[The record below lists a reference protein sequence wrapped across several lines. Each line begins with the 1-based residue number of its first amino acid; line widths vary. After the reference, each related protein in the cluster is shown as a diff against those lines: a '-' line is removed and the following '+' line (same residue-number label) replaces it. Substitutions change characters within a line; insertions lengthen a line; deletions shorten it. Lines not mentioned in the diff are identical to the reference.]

1 MTAEAPA
8 GPGGGRARRRV
19 RARRSPLAALGIRL
33 GLVAAAAIA
42 LLPFAFS
49 LMTALARDPDRRS
62 PLVPPDP
69 RPPDPFG
76 AVPGD
81 SADLAGAIRTTLA
94 AVAVVT
100 CAQVVSSVLA
110 AYAFAQLRFPGREP
124 LFRLFLVAM
133 TIPTAALVVPLYLMA
148 AGAGLRNTFWGVV
161 VPFML
166 ASPGAVL
173 LLRESFRSVPRE
185 LIDAARIDGAGHMR
199 ILTRIVIPASK
210 PTLAALTLITAV
222 NQWNSFM
229 WPRIIANQRPRVV
242 TVAAAALQFHHNAG
256 RTRMMAAAA
265 VVLIP
270 VVVLLLVAR
279 RRVDAVVAL
288 TGAGR
293 IGAAPTGAD
302 RGTGAGRGR
311 AVRSPG
317 PAAGRRAARRRR
329 PPDPP
334 LPAPPGAS
342 SPPGR
347 SRRGSGR

>member
-8 GPGGGRARRRV
+8 DTGGGRARRR
-19 RARRSPLAALGIRL
+19 ARRTPLAVLGVYL
-33 GLVAAAAIA
+33 GLAAAAAIA
-42 LLPFAFS
+42 LLPFALS
-49 LMTALARDPDRRS
+49 LMTALARDPARRS
-62 PLVPPDP
+62 PLAPPDP
-69 RPPDPFG
+69 WPPDSFG
-76 AVPGD
+76 AVLGD
-81 SADLAGAIRTTLA
+81 PADLAGAARTTLA

-100 CAQVVSSVLA
+100 CAQVTSSVLA

-199 ILTRIVIPASK
+199 ILTRIVIPASR

-270 VVVLLLVAR
+270 VVVLLLALR

-293 IGAAPTGAD
+293 IGAALTGAD

-311 AVRSPG
+311 AVRPPG

>member
-8 GPGGGRARRRV
+8 DTGGGRARRR
-19 RARRSPLAALGIRL
+19 ARRTPLAVLGVYL
-33 GLVAAAAIA
+33 GLAAAAAIA
-42 LLPFAFS
+42 LLPFALS
-49 LMTALARDPDRRS
+49 LMTALARDPARRS
-62 PLVPPDP
+62 PLAPPDP
-69 RPPDPFG
+69 WPPDSFG
-76 AVPGD
+76 AVLGD
-81 SADLAGAIRTTLA
+81 PADLAGAARTTLA

-100 CAQVVSSVLA
+100 CAQVTSSVLA

-133 TIPTAALVVPLYLMA
+133 TIPMAALVVPLYLMA
-148 AGAGLRNTFWGVV
+148 AAAGLRNTFWGVV

-199 ILTRIVIPASK
+199 ILTRIVIPASR

-229 WPRIIANQRPRVV
+229 WPLIIANQRPRVV

-256 RTRMMAAAA
+256 RTHMMAAAA

-293 IGAAPTGAD
+293 TVVALTGAD

-311 AVRSPG
+311 AVRPPG

>member
-8 GPGGGRARRRV
+8 GPGGGRARRR
-19 RARRSPLAALGIRL
+19 ARRTPLAVLGIYL
-33 GLVAAAAIA
+33 GLAAAAAIA
-42 LLPFAFS
+42 LLPFALS
-49 LMTALARDPDRRS
+49 LMSAFARDPAHRS
-62 PLVPPDP
+62 PLAPPDP
-69 RPPDPFG
+69 WPADSLG
-76 AVPGD
+76 AVLDDP
-81 SADLAGAIRTTLA
+81 ADLAGAARTTLA

-100 CAQVVSSVLA
+100 CAQVTSSVLA

-133 TIPTAALVVPLYLMA
+133 TIPTTALVVPLYLMA
-148 AGAGLRNTFWGVV
+148 AAAGLRNTFWGVV

-199 ILTRIVIPASK
+199 ILTRIVIPASR

-256 RTRMMAAAA
+256 RTHMMAAAA

-288 TGAGR
+288 TDAGR
-293 IGAAPTGAD
+293 TVAALTGAD
-302 RGTGAGRGR
+302 RGTGAGQ
-311 AVRSPG
+311 AVRPPG

-334 LPAPPGAS
+334 RPAPPGAS

>member
-8 GPGGGRARRRV
+8 DTGGGRARRR
-19 RARRSPLAALGIRL
+19 ARRTPLAVLGIYL
-33 GLVAAAAIA
+33 GLAAAAAIA
-42 LLPFAFS
+42 LLPLALS
-49 LMTALARDPDRRS
+49 LMSAFARDPARRS

-69 RPPDPFG
+69 RPPDLFG

-81 SADLAGAIRTTLA
+81 SADLAGAIRATLA

-133 TIPTAALVVPLYLMA
+133 TIPTTALVVPLYLMA
-148 AGAGLRNTFWGVV
+148 AAAGLRNTFWGVV

-199 ILTRIVIPASK
+199 ILTRIVIPASR

-270 VVVLLLVAR
+270 VVVLLLALR

-288 TGAGR
+288 TGA
-293 IGAAPTGAD
+293 D

-311 AVRSPG
+311 EVRPPG

>member
-8 GPGGGRARRRV
+8 DTGGGRVRR
-19 RARRSPLAALGIRL
+19 RARRTPLAVLGIYL
-33 GLVAAAAIA
+33 GLAAAAAIA
-42 LLPFAFS
+42 LLPFALS
-49 LMTALARDPDRRS
+49 LMTAFARDPARRS
-62 PLVPPDP
+62 PLAPPDP
-69 RPPDPFG
+69 WPPDSFG
-76 AVPGD
+76 AVLGD
-81 SADLAGAIRTTLA
+81 PADLAGAARTTLA
-94 AVAVVT
+94 AVVVVT
-100 CAQVVSSVLA
+100 CAQVASSVLA

-148 AGAGLRNTFWGVV
+148 AAAGLRNTFWGVV

-199 ILTRIVIPASK
+199 ILTRIVIPASR

-256 RTRMMAAAA
+256 RTHMMAAAA

-270 VVVLLLVAR
+270 VVVLLLALR
-279 RRVDAVVAL
+279 RRVDAVAAL

-293 IGAAPTGAD
+293 ID
-302 RGTGAGRGR
+302 AGRGR
-311 AVRSPG
+311 AVRPPG

>member
-8 GPGGGRARRRV
+8 DTGGGRVRR
-19 RARRSPLAALGIRL
+19 RARRTPLAVLGIYL
-33 GLVAAAAIA
+33 GLAAAAAIA
-42 LLPFAFS
+42 LLPFALS
-49 LMTALARDPDRRS
+49 LMTAFARDPARRS
-62 PLVPPDP
+62 PLAPPDP
-69 RPPDPFG
+69 WPADSFG
-76 AVPGD
+76 AVLGD
-81 SADLAGAIRTTLA
+81 PADLAGAARTTLA
-94 AVAVVT
+94 AVVVVT
-100 CAQVVSSVLA
+100 CAQVASSVLA

-133 TIPTAALVVPLYLMA
+133 TIPTTALVVPLYLMA
-148 AGAGLRNTFWGVV
+148 AAAGLRNTFWGVV
-161 VPFML
+161 APFML

-199 ILTRIVIPASK
+199 ILTRIVIPASR

-256 RTRMMAAAA
+256 RAHMMAAAA

-270 VVVLLLVAR
+270 VVVLLLALR

-293 IGAAPTGAD
+293 TVAALTGAD

-311 AVRSPG
+311 AVRPPD

>member
-8 GPGGGRARRRV
+8 DAGGGRARRR
-19 RARRSPLAALGIRL
+19 ARRTPLAVLGIYL
-33 GLVAAAAIA
+33 GLAAAAAIA
-42 LLPFAFS
+42 LLPFALS
-49 LMTALARDPDRRS
+49 LMTAFARDPARRS

-69 RPPDPFG
+69 WPADSLG
-76 AVPGD
+76 AVLGD
-81 SADLAGAIRTTLA
+81 PADLAGAARTTLA
-94 AVAVVT
+94 AVVVVT
-100 CAQVVSSVLA
+100 CAQVASSVLA

-133 TIPTAALVVPLYLMA
+133 TIPTTALVVPLYLMA
-148 AGAGLRNTFWGVV
+148 AAAGLRNTFWGVV

-199 ILTRIVIPASK
+199 ILTRIVIPASR

-256 RTRMMAAAA
+256 RTHMMAAAA

-270 VVVLLLVAR
+270 VVVLLLALR

-288 TGAGR
+288 
-293 IGAAPTGAD
+293 TGAD

-311 AVRSPG
+311 AVRPPG
-317 PAAGRRAARRRR
+317 PAAGRRASRRRR

>member
-8 GPGGGRARRRV
+8 DAGGGRARRR
-19 RARRSPLAALGIRL
+19 ARRTPLAGRGIYL
-33 GLVAAAAIA
+33 GLAAAAAIA
-42 LLPFAFS
+42 LLPFALS
-49 LMTALARDPDRRS
+49 LMTAFARDPARRS
-62 PLVPPDP
+62 PLAPPDP
-69 RPPDPFG
+69 WPADSLG
-76 AVPGD
+76 AVLGD
-81 SADLAGAIRTTLA
+81 PADLAGAARTTLA
-94 AVAVVT
+94 AVVVVT
-100 CAQVVSSVLA
+100 CAQVTSSVLA

-133 TIPTAALVVPLYLMA
+133 TIPMAALVVPLYLMA
-148 AGAGLRNTFWGVV
+148 AAAGLRNTFWGVV

-199 ILTRIVIPASK
+199 ILTRIVIPASR

-270 VVVLLLVAR
+270 VVVLLLAAR
-279 RRVDAVVAL
+279 RRVDAVAAL

-293 IGAAPTGAD
+293 IGAALTGAD

-311 AVRSPG
+311 AVRPPG

>member
-1 MTAEAPA
+1 
-8 GPGGGRARRRV
+8 
-19 RARRSPLAALGIRL
+19 
-33 GLVAAAAIA
+33 
-42 LLPFAFS
+42 
-49 LMTALARDPDRRS
+49 
-62 PLVPPDP
+62 
-69 RPPDPFG
+69 
-76 AVPGD
+76 VPGD

-210 PTLAALTLITAV
+210 PTLAALTLIT
-222 NQWNSFM
+222 
-229 WPRIIANQRPRVV
+229 
-242 TVAAAALQFHHNAG
+242 G
-256 RTRMMAAAA
+256 GY
-265 VVLIP
+265 LI
-270 VVVLLLVAR
+270 L
-279 RRVDAVVAL
+279 
-288 TGAGR
+288 
-293 IGAAPTGAD
+293 
-302 RGTGAGRGR
+302 
-311 AVRSPG
+311 
-317 PAAGRRAARRRR
+317 RRRR
-329 PPDPP
+329 Q
-334 LPAPPGAS
+334 G
-342 SPPGR
+342 G
-347 SRRGSGR
+347 

>member
-8 GPGGGRARRRV
+8 DTGGGRARRR
-19 RARRSPLAALGIRL
+19 ARRTPLAVLGIYL
-33 GLVAAAAIA
+33 GLAAAAAIA
-42 LLPFAFS
+42 LLPFALS
-49 LMTALARDPDRRS
+49 LMTAFARDPARRS

-69 RPPDPFG
+69 WPPDSFG
-76 AVPGD
+76 AVLGD
-81 SADLAGAIRTTLA
+81 PADLAGAARTTLA

-199 ILTRIVIPASK
+199 ILTRIVLPASK

-256 RTRMMAAAA
+256 RAHMMAAAA

-270 VVVLLLVAR
+270 VVVLLLALR

-293 IGAAPTGAD
+293 TVAALTGAD

-311 AVRSPG
+311 AVRPPD

>member
-8 GPGGGRARRRV
+8 DTGGGRARRR
-19 RARRSPLAALGIRL
+19 ARRTPLAVLGVYL
-33 GLVAAAAIA
+33 GLAAAAAIA
-42 LLPFAFS
+42 LLPFALS
-49 LMTALARDPDRRS
+49 LMTAFARDPARRS
-62 PLVPPDP
+62 PLAPPDP
-69 RPPDPFG
+69 WPPDSFG
-76 AVPGD
+76 AVLGD
-81 SADLAGAIRTTLA
+81 PADLAGAARTTLA

-100 CAQVVSSVLA
+100 CAQVTSSVLA

-133 TIPTAALVVPLYLMA
+133 TIPMAALVVPLYLMA
-148 AGAGLRNTFWGVV
+148 AAAGLRNTFWGVV

-199 ILTRIVIPASK
+199 ILTRIVIPASR

-229 WPRIIANQRPRVV
+229 WPLIIANQRPRVV

-256 RTRMMAAAA
+256 RTHMMAAAA

-293 IGAAPTGAD
+293 TVVALTGAD

-311 AVRSPG
+311 AVRPPG

>member
-8 GPGGGRARRRV
+8 GPGGGRARRR
-19 RARRSPLAALGIRL
+19 ARRTPLAVLGIYL
-33 GLVAAAAIA
+33 GLAAAAAIA
-42 LLPFAFS
+42 LLPFALS
-49 LMTALARDPDRRS
+49 LMTAFARDPARRS

-69 RPPDPFG
+69 WPPDSFG
-76 AVPGD
+76 AVLGD
-81 SADLAGAIRTTLA
+81 PADLAGAARTTLA
-94 AVAVVT
+94 AVVVVT
-100 CAQVVSSVLA
+100 CAQVASSVLA

-133 TIPTAALVVPLYLMA
+133 TIPTTALVVPLYLMA
-148 AGAGLRNTFWGVV
+148 AAAGLRNTFWGVV

-199 ILTRIVIPASK
+199 ILTRIVIPASR

-256 RTRMMAAAA
+256 RTHMMAAAA

-270 VVVLLLVAR
+270 VVVLLLALR

-288 TGAGR
+288 TGADR
-293 IGAAPTGAD
+293 TVAALTGAD

-311 AVRSPG
+311 AVRPPG

>member
-8 GPGGGRARRRV
+8 DTGGGRVRR
-19 RARRSPLAALGIRL
+19 RARRTPLAVLGIYL
-33 GLVAAAAIA
+33 GLAAAAAIA
-42 LLPFAFS
+42 LLPFALS
-49 LMTALARDPDRRS
+49 LMTAFARDPARRS
-62 PLVPPDP
+62 PLAPPDP
-69 RPPDPFG
+69 WPADSFG
-76 AVPGD
+76 AVLGD
-81 SADLAGAIRTTLA
+81 PADLAGAARTTLA
-94 AVAVVT
+94 AVIVVT
-100 CAQVVSSVLA
+100 CAQVASSVLA

-133 TIPTAALVVPLYLMA
+133 TIPTTALVVPLYLMA
-148 AGAGLRNTFWGVV
+148 AAAGLRNTFWGVV
-161 VPFML
+161 APFML

-199 ILTRIVIPASK
+199 ILTRIVIPASR

-256 RTRMMAAAA
+256 RTHMMAAAA

-270 VVVLLLVAR
+270 VVVLLLALR

-293 IGAAPTGAD
+293 TVAALTGAD

-311 AVRSPG
+311 AVRPPG
-317 PAAGRRAARRRR
+317 PAAGRRAARQRR

>member
-8 GPGGGRARRRV
+8 DTGGGRVRR
-19 RARRSPLAALGIRL
+19 RARRTPLAVLGIYL
-33 GLVAAAAIA
+33 GLAAAAAIA
-42 LLPFAFS
+42 LLPFALS
-49 LMTALARDPDRRS
+49 LMTAFARDPARRS

-69 RPPDPFG
+69 WPPDSFG
-76 AVPGD
+76 AVLGD
-81 SADLAGAIRTTLA
+81 PADLAGAARTTLA
-94 AVAVVT
+94 AVVVVT
-100 CAQVVSSVLA
+100 CAQVASSVLA

-133 TIPTAALVVPLYLMA
+133 TIPTTALVVPLYLMA
-148 AGAGLRNTFWGVV
+148 AAAGLRNTFWGVV

-199 ILTRIVIPASK
+199 ILTRIVIPASR

-256 RTRMMAAAA
+256 RAHMMAAAA

-270 VVVLLLVAR
+270 VVVLLLALR

-293 IGAAPTGAD
+293 TVAALTGAD

-311 AVRSPG
+311 AVRPPG

>member
-8 GPGGGRARRRV
+8 DTGGGRARRR
-19 RARRSPLAALGIRL
+19 ARRTPLAVLGIYL
-33 GLVAAAAIA
+33 GLAAAAAIA
-42 LLPFAFS
+42 LLPFALS
-49 LMTALARDPDRRS
+49 LMTAFARDPARRS

-69 RPPDPFG
+69 WPPDSFG
-76 AVPGD
+76 AVLGD
-81 SADLAGAIRTTLA
+81 PADLAGAARTTLA
-94 AVAVVT
+94 AVVVVT
-100 CAQVVSSVLA
+100 CAQVASSVLA

-133 TIPTAALVVPLYLMA
+133 TIPTTALVVPLYLMA
-148 AGAGLRNTFWGVV
+148 AAAGLRNTFWGVV

-199 ILTRIVIPASK
+199 ILTRIVIPASR

-242 TVAAAALQFHHNAG
+242 TVAVAALQFHHNAG

-270 VVVLLLVAR
+270 VVVLLLVCR
-279 RRVDAVVAL
+279 RRIDAVAAL

-293 IGAAPTGAD
+293 TVAALTGAD

-311 AVRSPG
+311 AVRPPD

>member
-8 GPGGGRARRRV
+8 DTGGGRVRR
-19 RARRSPLAALGIRL
+19 RARRTPLAVLGIYL
-33 GLVAAAAIA
+33 GLAAAAAIA
-42 LLPFAFS
+42 LLPFALS
-49 LMTALARDPDRRS
+49 LMTAFARDPARRS

-69 RPPDPFG
+69 WPPDSFG
-76 AVPGD
+76 AVLGD
-81 SADLAGAIRTTLA
+81 PADLAGAARTTLA
-94 AVAVVT
+94 AVVVVT
-100 CAQVVSSVLA
+100 CAQVASSVLA

-270 VVVLLLVAR
+270 VVVLLLAAR

-311 AVRSPG
+311 AVRPPG

>member
-8 GPGGGRARRRV
+8 DTGGGRARRR
-19 RARRSPLAALGIRL
+19 ARRTPLAVLGIYL
-33 GLVAAAAIA
+33 GLAAAAAIA
-42 LLPFAFS
+42 LLPFALS
-49 LMTALARDPDRRS
+49 LMTAFARDPARRS

-69 RPPDPFG
+69 WPPDSFG
-76 AVPGD
+76 AVLGD
-81 SADLAGAIRTTLA
+81 PADLAGAARTTLA

-100 CAQVVSSVLA
+100 CAQVTSSVLA

-133 TIPTAALVVPLYLMA
+133 TIPTTALVVPLYLMA
-148 AGAGLRNTFWGVV
+148 AAAGLRNTFWGVV

-199 ILTRIVIPASK
+199 ILTRIVIPASR

-270 VVVLLLVAR
+270 VVVLLLAAR

-293 IGAAPTGAD
+293 IGAALTGAD

-311 AVRSPG
+311 AVRPPG

>member
-8 GPGGGRARRRV
+8 DTGGGRARRR
-19 RARRSPLAALGIRL
+19 ARRTPLAVLGVYL
-33 GLVAAAAIA
+33 GLAAAAAIA
-42 LLPFAFS
+42 LLPFALS
-49 LMTALARDPDRRS
+49 LMTALARDPARRS
-62 PLVPPDP
+62 PLAPPDP
-69 RPPDPFG
+69 WPPDSFG
-76 AVPGD
+76 AVLGD
-81 SADLAGAIRTTLA
+81 PADLAGAARTTLA

-100 CAQVVSSVLA
+100 CAQVTSSVLA

-270 VVVLLLVAR
+270 VVVLLLAAR

-293 IGAAPTGAD
+293 IGAALTGAD

-311 AVRSPG
+311 AVRPPG

-342 SPPGR
+342 SPPGQ

>member
-8 GPGGGRARRRV
+8 DTGGGRARRR
-19 RARRSPLAALGIRL
+19 ARRTPLAVLGIYL
-33 GLVAAAAIA
+33 GLAAAAAIA
-42 LLPFAFS
+42 LLPFALS
-49 LMTALARDPDRRS
+49 LMTAFARDPARRS

-69 RPPDPFG
+69 WPPDSFG
-76 AVPGD
+76 AVLGD
-81 SADLAGAIRTTLA
+81 PADLAGAARTTLA
-94 AVAVVT
+94 AVVVVT
-100 CAQVVSSVLA
+100 CAQVASSVLA

-199 ILTRIVIPASK
+199 ILTRIVIPASR

-256 RTRMMAAAA
+256 RAHMMAAAA

-270 VVVLLLVAR
+270 VVVLLLALR

-293 IGAAPTGAD
+293 TVAALTGAD

-311 AVRSPG
+311 AVRPPD

>member
-8 GPGGGRARRRV
+8 DTGGGRVRR
-19 RARRSPLAALGIRL
+19 RARRTPLAVLGIYL
-33 GLVAAAAIA
+33 GLAAAAAIA
-42 LLPFAFS
+42 LLPFALS
-49 LMTALARDPDRRS
+49 LMTALARDPARRS
-62 PLVPPDP
+62 PLAPPDP
-69 RPPDPFG
+69 WPPDSFG
-76 AVPGD
+76 AVLGD
-81 SADLAGAIRTTLA
+81 PADLAGAARTTLA
-94 AVAVVT
+94 AVVVVT
-100 CAQVVSSVLA
+100 CAQVASSVLA

-133 TIPTAALVVPLYLMA
+133 TIPMAALVVPLYLMA
-148 AGAGLRNTFWGVV
+148 AAAGLRNTFWGVV

-270 VVVLLLVAR
+270 VVVLLLAAR
-279 RRVDAVVAL
+279 RRVDAVAAL

-293 IGAAPTGAD
+293 IGAALTGAD

-311 AVRSPG
+311 AVRPPG

>member
-8 GPGGGRARRRV
+8 DTGGGRVRR
-19 RARRSPLAALGIRL
+19 RARRTPLAVLGIYL
-33 GLVAAAAIA
+33 GLAAAAAIA
-42 LLPFAFS
+42 LLPFALS
-49 LMTALARDPDRRS
+49 LMTALARDPARRS
-62 PLVPPDP
+62 PLAPPDP
-69 RPPDPFG
+69 WPPDSFG
-76 AVPGD
+76 AVLGD
-81 SADLAGAIRTTLA
+81 PADLAGAARTTLA
-94 AVAVVT
+94 AVVVVT
-100 CAQVVSSVLA
+100 CAQVASSVLA

-133 TIPTAALVVPLYLMA
+133 TIPTTALVVPLYLMA
-148 AGAGLRNTFWGVV
+148 AAAGLRNTFWGVV

-199 ILTRIVIPASK
+199 ILTRIVIPASR

-256 RTRMMAAAA
+256 RTHMMAAAA

-288 TGAGR
+288 TGA
-293 IGAAPTGAD
+293 D

-311 AVRSPG
+311 AVRPPG

>member
-8 GPGGGRARRRV
+8 DTGGGRARRR
-19 RARRSPLAALGIRL
+19 ARRIPLAVLGIYL
-33 GLVAAAAIA
+33 GLAAAAAIA
-42 LLPFAFS
+42 LLPFALS
-49 LMTALARDPDRRS
+49 LMTAFARDPARRS
-62 PLVPPDP
+62 PLAPPGPWPADS
-69 RPPDPFG
+69 FG
-76 AVPGD
+76 AVLGD
-81 SADLAGAIRTTLA
+81 PADLAGAARTTLA

-100 CAQVVSSVLA
+100 CAQVTSSVLA

-133 TIPTAALVVPLYLMA
+133 TIPMAALVVPLYLMA
-148 AGAGLRNTFWGVV
+148 AAAGLRNTFWGVV

-199 ILTRIVIPASK
+199 ILTRIVIPASR

-229 WPRIIANQRPRVV
+229 WPLIIANQRPRVV

-256 RTRMMAAAA
+256 RTHMMAAAA

-270 VVVLLLVAR
+270 VVVLLVAR

-293 IGAAPTGAD
+293 TVVALTGAD

-311 AVRSPG
+311 AVRPPG

>member
-8 GPGGGRARRRV
+8 DTGGGRVRR
-19 RARRSPLAALGIRL
+19 RARRTPLAVLGIYL
-33 GLVAAAAIA
+33 GLAAAAAIA
-42 LLPFAFS
+42 LLPFALS
-49 LMTALARDPDRRS
+49 LMTAFARDPARRS

-69 RPPDPFG
+69 WPPDSFG
-76 AVPGD
+76 AVLGD
-81 SADLAGAIRTTLA
+81 PADLAGAARTTLA
-94 AVAVVT
+94 AVVVVT
-100 CAQVVSSVLA
+100 CAQVASSVLA

-199 ILTRIVIPASK
+199 ILTRIVIPASR

-256 RTRMMAAAA
+256 RTHMMAAAA

-270 VVVLLLVAR
+270 VVVLLLALR

-293 IGAAPTGAD
+293 TVAALTGAD

-311 AVRSPG
+311 AVRPPG

>member
-8 GPGGGRARRRV
+8 DTGGGRARRR
-19 RARRSPLAALGIRL
+19 ARRTPLAVLGVYL
-33 GLVAAAAIA
+33 GLAAAAAIA
-42 LLPFAFS
+42 LLPFALS
-49 LMTALARDPDRRS
+49 LMTALARDPARRS
-62 PLVPPDP
+62 PLAPPDP
-69 RPPDPFG
+69 WPPDSFG
-76 AVPGD
+76 AVLGD
-81 SADLAGAIRTTLA
+81 PADLAGAARTTLA

-100 CAQVVSSVLA
+100 CAQVTSSVLA

-133 TIPTAALVVPLYLMA
+133 TIPMAALVVPLYLMA
-148 AGAGLRNTFWGVV
+148 AAAGLRNTFWGVV

-199 ILTRIVIPASK
+199 ILTRIVIPASR

-229 WPRIIANQRPRVV
+229 WPLIIANQRPRVV

-256 RTRMMAAAA
+256 RTHMMAAAA

-270 VVVLLLVAR
+270 VVVLLLALR

-293 IGAAPTGAD
+293 TVAALTGAD

-311 AVRSPG
+311 AVRPPD

-342 SPPGR
+342 SPPGQ

>member
-8 GPGGGRARRRV
+8 DTGGGRARRR
-19 RARRSPLAALGIRL
+19 ARRTPLAVLGIYL
-33 GLVAAAAIA
+33 GLAAAAAIA
-42 LLPFAFS
+42 LLPFALS
-49 LMTALARDPDRRS
+49 LMTALARDPARRS
-62 PLVPPDP
+62 PLAPPGPWPPDS
-69 RPPDPFG
+69 FG
-76 AVPGD
+76 AVLGD
-81 SADLAGAIRTTLA
+81 PADLAGAARTTLA

-100 CAQVVSSVLA
+100 CAQVTSSVLA

-133 TIPTAALVVPLYLMA
+133 TIPMAALVVPLYLMA
-148 AGAGLRNTFWGVV
+148 AAAGLRNTFWGVV

-199 ILTRIVIPASK
+199 ILTRIVIPASR

-229 WPRIIANQRPRVV
+229 WPLIIANQRPRVV
-242 TVAAAALQFHHNAG
+242 TVTAAALQFHHNAG
-256 RTRMMAAAA
+256 RTHMMAAAA

-293 IGAAPTGAD
+293 TVAALTGAD

-311 AVRSPG
+311 AVRPPG

>member
-1 MTAEAPA
+1 MSPTEAPA
-8 GPGGGRARRRV
+8 APGGGRARR
-19 RARRSPLAALGIRL
+19 APLALLGIYL

-49 LMTALARDPDRRS
+49 LMTAFARDPDRRS

-69 RPPDPFG
+69 RPPDLFG

-81 SADLAGAIRTTLA
+81 SADLAGAIRATLA

-199 ILTRIVIPASK
+199 ILTRIVIPASR

-270 VVVLLLVAR
+270 VVVLLLAAR

-293 IGAAPTGAD
+293 IGAALTGAD

>member
-8 GPGGGRARRRV
+8 DTGGGRARRR
-19 RARRSPLAALGIRL
+19 ARRTPLAVLGVYL
-33 GLVAAAAIA
+33 GLAAAAAIA

-49 LMTALARDPDRRS
+49 LMTAFARDPDRRS

-69 RPPDPFG
+69 RPPDLFG

-81 SADLAGAIRTTLA
+81 SADLAGAIRATLA

-270 VVVLLLVAR
+270 VVVLLLAAR

-293 IGAAPTGAD
+293 IGAALTGAD

-311 AVRSPG
+311 AVRPPG

-342 SPPGR
+342 SPPGQ

>member
-8 GPGGGRARRRV
+8 DTGGGRARRR
-19 RARRSPLAALGIRL
+19 ARRTPLAVLGVYL
-33 GLVAAAAIA
+33 GLAAAAAIA
-42 LLPFAFS
+42 LLPFALS
-49 LMTALARDPDRRS
+49 LMTAFARDPARRS
-62 PLVPPDP
+62 PLAPPDP
-69 RPPDPFG
+69 WPPDSFG
-76 AVPGD
+76 AVLGD
-81 SADLAGAIRTTLA
+81 PADLAGAARTTLA
-94 AVAVVT
+94 AVVVVT

-133 TIPTAALVVPLYLMA
+133 TIPMAALVVPLYLMA
-148 AGAGLRNTFWGVV
+148 AAAGLRNTFWGVV

-199 ILTRIVIPASK
+199 ILTRIVIPASR

-229 WPRIIANQRPRVV
+229 WPLIIANQRPRVV

-256 RTRMMAAAA
+256 RTHMMAAAA

-293 IGAAPTGAD
+293 TVVALTGAD

-311 AVRSPG
+311 AVRPPG

>member
-8 GPGGGRARRRV
+8 DTGGGRVRR
-19 RARRSPLAALGIRL
+19 RARRTPLAVLGIYL
-33 GLVAAAAIA
+33 GLAAAAAIA
-42 LLPFAFS
+42 LLPFALS
-49 LMTALARDPDRRS
+49 LMTAFARDPARRS
-62 PLVPPDP
+62 PLAPPDP
-69 RPPDPFG
+69 WPPDSFG
-76 AVPGD
+76 AVLGD
-81 SADLAGAIRTTLA
+81 PADLAGAARTTLA
-94 AVAVVT
+94 AVVVVT
-100 CAQVVSSVLA
+100 CAQVASSVLA
-110 AYAFAQLRFPGREP
+110 AYAFAQLRFPGRES

-133 TIPTAALVVPLYLMA
+133 TIPMAALVVPLYLMA
-148 AGAGLRNTFWGVV
+148 AAAGLRNTFWGVV

-270 VVVLLLVAR
+270 VVVLLLAAR
-279 RRVDAVVAL
+279 RRVDAVAAL

-293 IGAAPTGAD
+293 IGAALTGAD

-311 AVRSPG
+311 AVRPPG

-342 SPPGR
+342 SPSGR

>member
-81 SADLAGAIRTTLA
+81 SADLAGAIRATLA

-199 ILTRIVIPASK
+199 ILTRIVLPASK

-242 TVAAAALQFHHNAG
+242 TVAVAALQFHHNAG

-270 VVVLLLVAR
+270 VVVLLLALR

-288 TGAGR
+288 TGA
-293 IGAAPTGAD
+293 ALTGAD

-311 AVRSPG
+311 AVRPPG

>member
-8 GPGGGRARRRV
+8 DTGGGRVRR
-19 RARRSPLAALGIRL
+19 RARRTPLAVLGIYL
-33 GLVAAAAIA
+33 GLAAAAAIA
-42 LLPFAFS
+42 LLPFALS
-49 LMTALARDPDRRS
+49 LMTAFARDPARRS

-69 RPPDPFG
+69 WPPDSFG
-76 AVPGD
+76 AVLGD
-81 SADLAGAIRTTLA
+81 PADLAGAARTTLA
-94 AVAVVT
+94 AVVVVT
-100 CAQVVSSVLA
+100 CAQVASSVLA

-133 TIPTAALVVPLYLMA
+133 TIPTTALVVPLYLMA
-148 AGAGLRNTFWGVV
+148 AAAGLRNTFWGVV

-199 ILTRIVIPASK
+199 ILTRIVIPASR

-256 RTRMMAAAA
+256 RAHMMAAAA

-270 VVVLLLVAR
+270 VVVLLLALR

-293 IGAAPTGAD
+293 TVAALTGAD

-311 AVRSPG
+311 AVRPPD

>member
-8 GPGGGRARRRV
+8 DTGGGRARRR
-19 RARRSPLAALGIRL
+19 ARRTPLAVLGIYL
-33 GLVAAAAIA
+33 GLAAAAAIA
-42 LLPFAFS
+42 LLPFALS
-49 LMTALARDPDRRS
+49 LMTALARDPARRS
-62 PLVPPDP
+62 PLAPPDP
-69 RPPDPFG
+69 WPPDSFG
-76 AVPGD
+76 AVLGD
-81 SADLAGAIRTTLA
+81 PADLAGAARTTLA
-94 AVAVVT
+94 AVVVVT
-100 CAQVVSSVLA
+100 CAQVASSVLA

-133 TIPTAALVVPLYLMA
+133 TIPTTALVVPLYLMA
-148 AGAGLRNTFWGVV
+148 AAAGLRNTFWGVV

-199 ILTRIVIPASK
+199 ILTRIVIPASR

-256 RTRMMAAAA
+256 RAHMMAAAA

-270 VVVLLLVAR
+270 VVVLLLALR

-293 IGAAPTGAD
+293 TVVALTGAD

-311 AVRSPG
+311 AVRPPG

>member
-8 GPGGGRARRRV
+8 DTGGGRVRH
-19 RARRSPLAALGIRL
+19 RARRTPLAALGIRL

-49 LMTALARDPDRRS
+49 LMTAFARDPDRRS

-69 RPPDPFG
+69 RPPDLFG

-81 SADLAGAIRTTLA
+81 SADLAGAIRATLA

-199 ILTRIVIPASK
+199 ILTRIVIPASR

-270 VVVLLLVAR
+270 VVVLLLALR

-293 IGAAPTGAD
+293 TVAALTGAD

-311 AVRSPG
+311 AVRPPG

>member
-8 GPGGGRARRRV
+8 GPGGGRARRR
-19 RARRSPLAALGIRL
+19 ARRTPLAVLGIYL
-33 GLVAAAAIA
+33 GLAAAAAIA
-42 LLPFAFS
+42 LLPFALS
-49 LMTALARDPDRRS
+49 LMTAFARDPARRS

-69 RPPDPFG
+69 WPPDSFG
-76 AVPGD
+76 AVLGD
-81 SADLAGAIRTTLA
+81 PADLAGAARTTLA
-94 AVAVVT
+94 AVVVVT
-100 CAQVVSSVLA
+100 CAQVASSVLA

-133 TIPTAALVVPLYLMA
+133 TIPTTALVVPLYLMA
-148 AGAGLRNTFWGVV
+148 AAAGLRNTFWGVV

-199 ILTRIVIPASK
+199 ILTRIVIPASR

-256 RTRMMAAAA
+256 RTHMMAAAA

-270 VVVLLLVAR
+270 VVVLLLALR

-293 IGAAPTGAD
+293 TVAALTGAD

-311 AVRSPG
+311 AVRPPG

>member
-8 GPGGGRARRRV
+8 DTGGGRARRR
-19 RARRSPLAALGIRL
+19 ARRIPLAVLGVYL
-33 GLVAAAAIA
+33 GLAAAAAIA
-42 LLPFAFS
+42 LLPFALS
-49 LMTALARDPDRRS
+49 LMTAFARDPARRS
-62 PLVPPDP
+62 PLAPPGPWPADS
-69 RPPDPFG
+69 FG
-76 AVPGD
+76 AVLGD
-81 SADLAGAIRTTLA
+81 PADLAGAARTTLA

-100 CAQVVSSVLA
+100 CAQVTSSVLA

-133 TIPTAALVVPLYLMA
+133 TIPTTALVVPLYLMA
-148 AGAGLRNTFWGVV
+148 AAAGLRNTFWGVV

-199 ILTRIVIPASK
+199 ILTRIVIPASR

-229 WPRIIANQRPRVV
+229 WPLIIANQRPRVV

-256 RTRMMAAAA
+256 RTHMMAAAA

-270 VVVLLLVAR
+270 VVVLLLALR

-293 IGAAPTGAD
+293 TVAALTGAD

-311 AVRSPG
+311 AVRPPG
-317 PAAGRRAARRRR
+317 PAAGRRAARQRR

>member
-1 MTAEAPA
+1 MTAEAPVDT
-8 GPGGGRARRRV
+8 GGGRARRR
-19 RARRSPLAALGIRL
+19 ARRTPLAVLGIYL
-33 GLVAAAAIA
+33 GLAAAAAIA
-42 LLPFAFS
+42 LLPFALS
-49 LMTALARDPDRRS
+49 LMSAFARDPARRT
-62 PLVPPDP
+62 PLAPLGPWLADS
-69 RPPDPFG
+69 FG
-76 AVPGD
+76 AVLGD
-81 SADLAGAIRTTLA
+81 PADLAGAARTTLA

-100 CAQVVSSVLA
+100 CAQVTSSVLA

-133 TIPTAALVVPLYLMA
+133 TIPTTALVVPLYLMA
-148 AGAGLRNTFWGVV
+148 AAAGLRNTFWGVV

-199 ILTRIVIPASK
+199 ILTRIVIPTSR

-256 RTRMMAAAA
+256 RIHMMAAAA

-270 VVVLLLVAR
+270 VVVLLLALR
-279 RRVDAVVAL
+279 KRVDAVVAL

-293 IGAAPTGAD
+293 TVAALTGAD
-302 RGTGAGRGR
+302 RGTGAGQ
-311 AVRSPG
+311 AVRPPR

-334 LPAPPGAS
+334 RPAPPGAS

>member
-8 GPGGGRARRRV
+8 DTGGGRARRR
-19 RARRSPLAALGIRL
+19 ARRTPLAVLGVYL
-33 GLVAAAAIA
+33 GLAAAAAIA
-42 LLPFAFS
+42 LLPFALS
-49 LMTALARDPDRRS
+49 LMTALARDPARRS
-62 PLVPPDP
+62 PLAPPDP
-69 RPPDPFG
+69 WPPDSFG
-76 AVPGD
+76 AVLGD
-81 SADLAGAIRTTLA
+81 PADLAGAARTTLA

-100 CAQVVSSVLA
+100 CAQVTSSVLA

-148 AGAGLRNTFWGVV
+148 AAAGLRNTFWGVV

-199 ILTRIVIPASK
+199 ILTRIVIPASR

-270 VVVLLLVAR
+270 VVVLLLALR

-293 IGAAPTGAD
+293 TVAALTGAD

-311 AVRSPG
+311 AVRPPG

>member
-8 GPGGGRARRRV
+8 DTGGGRVRR
-19 RARRSPLAALGIRL
+19 RARRTPLAVLGIYL
-33 GLVAAAAIA
+33 GLAAAAAIA
-42 LLPFAFS
+42 LLPFALS
-49 LMTALARDPDRRS
+49 LMTAFARDPARRS
-62 PLVPPDP
+62 PLAPPDP
-69 RPPDPFG
+69 WPPDSFG
-76 AVPGD
+76 AVLGD
-81 SADLAGAIRTTLA
+81 PADLAGAARTTLA
-94 AVAVVT
+94 AVVVVT
-100 CAQVVSSVLA
+100 CAQVASSVLA

-133 TIPTAALVVPLYLMA
+133 TIPMAALVVPLYLMA
-148 AGAGLRNTFWGVV
+148 AAAGLRNTFWGVV

-199 ILTRIVIPASK
+199 ILTRIVIPASR

-256 RTRMMAAAA
+256 RAHMMAAAA

-270 VVVLLLVAR
+270 VVVLLLALR

-293 IGAAPTGAD
+293 TVAALTGAD

-311 AVRSPG
+311 AVRPPD

>member
-8 GPGGGRARRRV
+8 DTGGGRARRR
-19 RARRSPLAALGIRL
+19 ARRTPLAALGIRL

-185 LIDAARIDGAGHMR
+185 LIDAARIDGAGHIR
-199 ILTRIVIPASK
+199 ILTRIVLPASR
-210 PTLAALTLITAV
+210 PTLTALILITAV

-229 WPRIIANQRPRVV
+229 WPRIIANQSPRVV

-256 RTRMMAAAA
+256 RAHMMAAAA

-270 VVVLLLVAR
+270 VVVLLLALR

-293 IGAAPTGAD
+293 TVAALTGAD

-311 AVRSPG
+311 AVRPPG